1 MDLTSESV
9 KEFLQRTRFKL
20 RAMVSHGTTRC
31 SACYKTKL
39 GFLFNFDF
47 VPLVGVNM
55 SSRVDFKQNLF
66 RN

>member
-9 KEFLQRTRFKL
+9 KE
-20 RAMVSHGTTRC
+20 
-31 SACYKTKL
+31 
-39 GFLFNFDF
+39 FLFNFDF

-55 SSRVDFKQNLF
+55 SSSVDFKQNLF